1 MIDDRITELYN
12 EALTDTYEPGIERY
26 DQDMAVIEWLAT
38 RIANLEAQNAA
49 LLAALKPFA
58 EMGKIIRHQSRVDEP
73 IYGYNGV
80 ELTWQHF
87 VTARALL
94 ADLDA
99 KGEAE

>member
-1 MIDDRITELYN
+1 MDERVN
-12 EALTDTYEPGIERY
+12 EILKEAFDATYQHTLHTY
-26 DQDMAVIEWLAT
+26 AHDQKQQEYLAQ
-38 RIANLEAQNAA
+38 RIATLEAQNAA

-99 KGEAE
+99 KGKAE